1 MHIRRS
7 SSSYARSWC
16 SVNAILKKPYRV
28 GNVKVEYEVTQFLKM
43 LDEVYQIFG
52 LEYTMALSTRPEGYL
67 GELEL
72 WNKAEKGLE
81 DALNKVG
88 AAVPLELPVG
98 ESWRGLP
105 ALLSAGLHELA
116 NTLRALPS
124 GLGSC

>member
-1 MHIRRS
+1 MHIRCL

-16 SVNAILKKPYRV
+16 SVNAILKKPDRV

-72 WNKAEKGLE
+72 WNKAEKALE

-98 ESWRGLP
+98 ES
-105 ALLSAGLHELA
+105 
-116 NTLRALPS
+116 
-124 GLGSC
+124 